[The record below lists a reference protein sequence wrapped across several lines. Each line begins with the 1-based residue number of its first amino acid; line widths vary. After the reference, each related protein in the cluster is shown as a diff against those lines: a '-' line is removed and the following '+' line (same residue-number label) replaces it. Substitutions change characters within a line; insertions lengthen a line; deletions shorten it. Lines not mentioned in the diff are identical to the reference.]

1 LQKLQKLALVIRKVQ
16 SEVLCFTQK
25 DISQNPVETI

>member
-1 LQKLQKLALVIRKVQ
+1 LQKLQKLALVIRNVQ
-16 SEVLCFTQK
+16 FEVLRFRQK